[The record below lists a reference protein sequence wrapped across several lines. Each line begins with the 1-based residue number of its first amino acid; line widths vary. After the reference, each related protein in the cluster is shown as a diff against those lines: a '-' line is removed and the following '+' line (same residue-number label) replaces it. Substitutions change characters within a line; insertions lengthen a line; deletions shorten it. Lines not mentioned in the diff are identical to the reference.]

1 MGWRASRSLKIIL
14 VLALLVLTFSLLL
27 WADKLDTERLIERA
41 TRHWPPE
48 FREANAKALVAG
60 YIILGRPLD
69 ELVAPAQES
78 IRNYGTHELW
88 DALQAGRR
96 GEHITICYK
105 PQEVEDYL
113 VRGKRLSQMTM
124 EELEQLT
131 FIEGISSEVRQA
143 AATLLV
149 RRAIE
154 TWGMAADSSWYA
166 FRVAHELDLF
176 DPLKLQLQKW
186 MFGSQSPELVRATV
200 LPLAQMYL
208 AEHFVWWEWDNG
220 GRGRYHAII
229 QGQLECPEDE

>member
-113 VRGKRLSQMTM
+113 VRGS
-124 EELEQLT
+124 
-131 FIEGISSEVRQA
+131 A
-143 AATLLV
+143 
-149 RRAIE
+149 
-154 TWGMAADSSWYA
+154 
-166 FRVAHELDLF
+166 
-176 DPLKLQLQKW
+176 
-186 MFGSQSPELVRATV
+186 SPR
-200 LPLAQMYL
+200 
-208 AEHFVWWEWDNG
+208 
-220 GRGRYHAII
+220 
-229 QGQLECPEDE
+229 

>member
-1 MGWRASRSLKIIL
+1 MGWIKVHGLQF
-14 VLALLVLTFSLLL
+14 LLVLIFFISIISLVL

-69 ELVAPAQES
+69 ELVGPAWEAIQT
-78 IRNYGTHELW
+78 YGAYELW
-88 DALQAGRR
+88 NALQAGRQ
-96 GEHITICYK
+96 GEHIGICYR
-105 PQEVEDYL
+105 PQGVEDYL
-113 VRGKRLSQMTM
+113 VSGRRLSQMSM
-124 EELEQLT
+124 EELERLT
-131 FIEGISSEVRQA
+131 FIEGVTTEVRQA
-143 AATLLV
+143 AAILMV
-149 RRAIE
+149 QRAIE
-154 TWGMAADSSWYA
+154 TRGMTADSSWYA

-186 MFGSQSPELVRATV
+186 MFGSQSPELVQATV

-208 AEHFVWWEWDNG
+208 AEHFVWWEWENG

-229 QGQLECPEDE
+229 QGQLECPRDE

>member
-1 MGWRASRSLKIIL
+1 M
-14 VLALLVLTFSLLL
+14 ALLIVTFSLVL

-48 FREANAKALVAG
+48 FREANALALVAG

-69 ELVAPAQES
+69 ELVAPAQEA
-78 IRNYGTHELW
+78 IRNYGTYELW
-88 DALQAGRR
+88 NALQAGRQ
-96 GEHITICYK
+96 GEHIGICYR
-105 PQEVEDYL
+105 PQEFEDYL
-113 VRGKRLSQMTM
+113 VGGKRLSQMTM
-124 EELEQLT
+124 EELERLT

-149 RRAIE
+149 ARAIE
-154 TWGMAADSSWYA
+154 AWGMAANSSWYA

-220 GRGRYHAII
+220 SRGRYHAII
-229 QGQLECPEDE
+229 QGQLECPQDE

>member
-1 MGWRASRSLKIIL
+1 M
-14 VLALLVLTFSLLL
+14 ALLLLIISPML

-41 TRHWPPE
+41 TRYWPPE

-60 YIILGRPLD
+60 YIILSRPLD
-69 ELVAPAQES
+69 ELIRPAQEA
-78 IRNYGTHELW
+78 IQTYGAYELW
-88 DALQAGRR
+88 NALQAGRQ
-96 GEHITICYK
+96 GEHIDICYR
-105 PQEVEDYL
+105 PQGFEDYL
-113 VRGKRLSQMTM
+113 VRGRRLSQMTM

-131 FIEGISSEVRQA
+131 FIEGVSASVREA

-149 RRAIE
+149 QRAIE
-154 TWGMAADSSWYA
+154 AWKMEPNSSWYA

-208 AEHFVWWEWDNG
+208 AEHFVWWEWENG
-220 GRGRYHAII
+220 GKGRYHAII
-229 QGQLECPEDE
+229 QGQLECPQDEHE

>member
-1 MGWRASRSLKIIL
+1 MGWIRVRGLRSIL
-14 VLALLVLTFSLLL
+14 VLIFLISTISLAL

-60 YIILGRPLD
+60 YIILGRPLE
-69 ELVAPAQES
+69 ELAGPAWEAVQT
-78 IRNYGTHELW
+78 YGAYELW
-88 DALQAGRR
+88 NALQAGRQ
-96 GEHITICYK
+96 GEHITICYR

-113 VRGKRLSQMTM
+113 IRGKRLSQMSM
-124 EELEQLT
+124 EELERLT
-131 FIEGISSEVRQA
+131 FIEGISSGVRKA

-149 RRAIE
+149 QRAIE
-154 TWGMAADSSWYA
+154 AWGMAADSSWYA

-229 QGQLECPEDE
+229 QGQLECPQDG

>member
-1 MGWRASRSLKIIL
+1 MGWRASRWLRVPLIL
-14 VLALLVLTFSLLL
+14 AFLLLTLPLLL

-41 TRHWPPE
+41 TRHWPAE
-48 FREANAKALVAG
+48 FREANALALVAG

-69 ELVAPAQES
+69 ELVAPAQEA
-78 IRNYGTHELW
+78 IRAYGTYDLW
-88 DALQAGRR
+88 NALQAGRQGDR
-96 GEHITICYK
+96 IEICYR
-105 PQEVEDYL
+105 PQGFEDYL
-113 VRGKRLSQMTM
+113 VGGKRLSQMSM
-124 EELEQLT
+124 EELERLT
-131 FIEGISSEVRQA
+131 FIEGVTTEVRQA

-154 TWGMAADSSWYA
+154 AWGMEANSSWYA

-176 DPLKLQLQKW
+176 DPLKSQLQKW
-186 MFGSQSPELVRATV
+186 MLGSQSPELVRATV

-229 QGQLECPEDE
+229 EGQLECPQDG